1 MELLINLIII
11 FIIVA
16 SVLKRLS
23 AVSRKGRELE
33 TTRLPG
39 DVVETAEPASYPRPP
54 VREPAWTPYPE
65 IQAGETAETDVYPV
79 TTAEE
84 LLETSPS
91 VTIPELTAAY
101 QRPSPEPAVPRHR
114 EVHRHQGMSMKL
126 AFTSHRVVNGIIM
139 SEILRPP
146 VSMRG
151 VGL

>member
-39 DVVETAEPASYPRPP
+39 DVIETAGPVGVPRPP
-54 VREPAWTPYPE
+54 DRESAWTPYPE
-65 IQAGETAETDVYPV
+65 IPAGDTMETADYPV
-79 TTAEE
+79 TTSEE
-84 LLETSPS
+84 LLESSPS
-91 VTIPELTAAY
+91 ETIPERTAAY
-101 QRPSPEPAVPRHR
+101 QRPSHEPAVPRHR
-114 EVHRHQGMSMKL
+114 EVRRHQGMGMKL

-139 SEILRPP
+139 SEILGKP
-146 VSMRG
+146 VGMRE
-151 VGL
+151 